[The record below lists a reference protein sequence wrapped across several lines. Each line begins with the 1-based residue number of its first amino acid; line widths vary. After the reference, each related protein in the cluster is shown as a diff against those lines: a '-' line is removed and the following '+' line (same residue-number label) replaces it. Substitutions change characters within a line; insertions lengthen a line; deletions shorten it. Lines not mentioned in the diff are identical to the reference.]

1 LADASAEEKNQFVR
15 DALSQA
21 QNLLSTR
28 NNEVNLG
35 DDGTGLT
42 VTDTSD
48 RTN

>member
-1 LADASAEEKNQFVR
+1 LQ

-21 QNLLSTR
+21 QKLLSTR

-35 DDGTGLT
+35 DDGTGIT
-42 VTDTSD
+42 VTDTND